1 MQKQPNELQ
10 FSVGAH
16 LCTGSISQA
25 RYREPP
31 SGVAGLEELGKGQV
45 ALGDSLGSAWAED

>member
-31 SGVAGLEELGKGQV
+31 GGVAGLEELGKGQV